1 MYIDRF
7 IQSFGTAGKRALH
20 LSPLMATGIMAAGCT
35 ASEQK
40 DSVPNIIFILSDD
53 HSAPFLSCY
62 GDKNIQTPNIDR
74 LAKEGILFR
83 HAYTT
88 APQSVPSR
96 AGLMTGR
103 STVDV
108 RMTRFSAPLSAD
120 IVAFPEWLRKAGYHT
135 GICGRNFH
143 LDGARNPPESE
154 TVFQEY
160 HLRTFEKRVDYL
172 RQGGSKD
179 ALPQLTEFL
188 NTAPKEKPFFI
199 QVGFNEPHRIFDAAN
214 FEPDPATLQ
223 LPVGMPDIPELRK
236 DLAGYYGEIQ
246 RLDGYIGQ
254 LLDELDQRGLAE
266 NTLVVFIGDNGG
278 ALLRGKGTL
287 NDLGIHVPLLAR
299 WPKGIPPGQI
309 SDALISGEDIAPTF
323 LDVARYP
330 IPEEITGKS
339 FVPAF
344 TDSLF
349 SAHAFVFSE
358 RGAHGG
364 GLPQGSAA
372 FDLGRTVFSKEYKLI
387 YNALWQLP
395 YEPVD
400 FSGQPFWKKLKDLH
414 GSGKLD
420 PLYSRLFFAGQR
432 PIFELYD
439 RVNDPYELNN
449 LAGNPDYAEQEHALK
464 AELQKWMILN
474 QDFLP
479 LPVPPGNQ
487 NRQNVIRKK

>member
-1 MYIDRF
+1 V
-7 IQSFGTAGKRALH
+7 AGVL
-20 LSPLMATGIMAAGCT
+20 ATGCSTTPNI
-35 ASEQK
+35 K
-40 DSVPNIIFILSDD
+40 DVPNIIFIVSDD
-53 HSAPFLSCY
+53 HSTPFLGCY
-62 GDKNIQTPNIDR
+62 GDDNVKTPNIDR
-74 LAKEGILFR
+74 LAKEGVLFH

-108 RMTRFSAPLSAD
+108 RMTRFSAPLSAN
-120 IVAFPEWLRKAGYHT
+120 ITAYPELLRQAGYYT
-135 GICGRNFH
+135 GICGRTFH

-154 TVFQEY
+154 TVFEEY
-160 HLRTFEKRVDYL
+160 NLRTFEKRVDYL
-172 RQGGSKD
+172 RQGSSKQ
-179 ALPQLTEFL
+179 ALPQFIEFL
-188 NTAPKEKPFFI
+188 EQAPKGKPFFI
-199 QVGFNEPHRIFDAAN
+199 QVGYNEPHRIFDAFD
-214 FEPDPATLQ
+214 FEPDSSTLK

-246 RLDGYIGQ
+246 RLDVYVGE
-254 LLDELDQRGLAE
+254 LLDELDKRGLAE

-299 WPKGIPPGQI
+299 FPKHIKPG
-309 SDALISGEDIAPTF
+309 SVSNALISGEDIAPTF
-323 LDVARYP
+323 LEIAGVP
-330 IPEEITGKS
+330 IPSEITGKS

-344 TDSLF
+344 TDSSF
-349 SAHAFVFSE
+349 SAHAYIFAE
-358 RGAHGG
+358 RGAHGS
-364 GLPQGSAA
+364 GLPNSSAA

-400 FSGQPFWKKLKDLH
+400 FSGQPFWKKLKELDQK
-414 GSGKLD
+414 GKLD
-420 PLYSRLFFAGQR
+420 ALYSKLFFAEHRQ
-432 PIFELYD
+432 IFELYD
-439 RVNDPYELNN
+439 RKNDPYELTN
-449 LAGNPDYAEQEHALK
+449 LVGNPAYAEQEHALK

-479 LPVPPGNQ
+479 LPIPPGQAKQKQKQ
-487 NRQNVIRKK
+487 NNK

>member
-1 MYIDRF
+1 MKKIV
-7 IQSFGTAGKRALH
+7 Q
-20 LSPLMATGIMAAGCT
+20 LSPLIAGVVISGCSIVT
-35 ASEQK
+35 DDKEK
-40 DSVPNIIFILSDD
+40 PNIIFILSDD
-53 HSAPFLSCY
+53 HSVPFLGCY
-62 GDKNIQTPNIDR
+62 GDNNVKTPNIDR
-74 LAKEGILFR
+74 LANEGILFR

-108 RMTRFSAPLSAD
+108 RMTRFSAPLSAN
-120 IVAFPEWLRKAGYHT
+120 ITAYPEWLRQAGYYT

-154 TVFQEY
+154 AVFQEY
-160 HLRTFEKRVDYL
+160 NLRTFEKRVDYL
-172 RQGGSKD
+172 RQGPSKE
-179 ALPQLTEFL
+179 ALPQLVEFL
-188 NTAPKEKPFFI
+188 DLVPQDKPFFI
-199 QVGFNEPHRIFDAAN
+199 QVGYNEPHRIFDAFD
-214 FEPDPATLQ
+214 FEPDSSTLK

-246 RLDGYIGQ
+246 RLDVYVGQ
-254 LLDELDQRGLAE
+254 LLDELDRRGLTE

-299 WPKGIPPGQI
+299 WPKKIKPG
-309 SDALISGEDIAPTF
+309 SVSNALISGEDIAPTF
-323 LDVARYP
+323 LEAGGFP
-330 IPEEITGKS
+330 IPSEVTGKS

-344 TDSLF
+344 NDSTF
-349 SAHAFVFSE
+349 SAHPFIFSE

-364 GLPQGSAA
+364 GLPLNTAA
-372 FDLGRTVFSKEYKLI
+372 FDLGRTVFSREYKLI

-400 FSGQPFWKKLKDLH
+400 FANQPFWLVLKDKHRNGTLE
-414 GSGKLD
+414 
-420 PLYSRLFFAGQR
+420 PLYSRLFFAEHR
-432 PIFELYD
+432 PLFELYD
-439 RVNDPYELNN
+439 RVNDPYELTN
-449 LAGNPDYAEQEHALK
+449 LAGDPAYAEQEHTLM

-474 QDFLP
+474 HDFLP
-479 LPVPPGNQ
+479 LPIPPSAQ
-487 NRQNVIRKK
+487 K